1 MLCKLETEKA
11 LREYPLPLPSSLGG
25 AGGGAGGAGGGAGR
39 AGGGAGGA
47 GGGAGR
53 AGGAG
58 RSGGAGGSGCGA
70 GGAGGPD
77 GKRHELHFFSTT
89 DGKPVLHDVMQLNP
103 HPLTANSSNT
113 VNGGKSKM
121 SSSS

>member
-1 MLCKLETEKA
+1 METDRG
-11 LREYPLPLPSSLGG
+11 LREYPLPLPPSSGGAGG
-25 AGGGAGGAGGGAGR
+25 AGGGAGGAGAGAGT
-39 AGGGAGGA
+39 A
-47 GGGAGR
+47 
-53 AGGAG
+53 
-58 RSGGAGGSGCGA
+58 GGAGGSGCVA
-70 GGAGGPD
+70 GGAGGSG

>member
-1 MLCKLETEKA
+1 METDRG
-11 LREYPLPLPSSLGG
+11 LREYPLPLPPSSGG
-25 AGGGAGGAGGGAGR
+25 AGGGAGGAGGGV
-39 AGGGAGGA
+39 GGAGGA
-47 GGGAGR
+47 GAGAGT
-53 AGGAG
+53 A
-58 RSGGAGGSGCGA
+58 GGAGGSGCGA
-70 GGAGGPD
+70 GGAGGSG

>member
-39 AGGGAGGA
+39 AGGGAGG
-47 GGGAGR
+47 GAGR
-53 AGGAG
+53 AGGSG
-58 RSGGAGGSGCGA
+58 RSGGTGGSGCGA
-70 GGAGGPD
+70 GGSD

-89 DGKPVLHDVMQLNP
+89 DGKPVLHDVMQLSP